1 MVADFKFKDS
11 PRTLVRVPG
20 SGWNRDPS
28 APAISCD
35 LGWVSSL
42 AATILINPYLP
53 AVMTGSKFLV
63 ASRTNNLAKNK
74 LATSQ
79 ELNSMPGSAVG
90 LSRRRPMNY
99 EEKDETSQESKR
111 PRLSVATP
119 AGVTGPTVVEG
130 TVPSTQGVAVPV
142 VTQSS
147 ARQERPIVTARRTL
161 PRPVPSG
168 SRSMEELLEE
178 QRQLQRMLLREF
190 QRITLLQQE
199 RQRLL
204 LEP

>member
-1 MVADFKFKDS
+1 MVADFKYKDS

-20 SGWNRDPS
+20 SGWSRDPS

-35 LGWVSSL
+35 LGRVSSL

-79 ELNSMPGSAVG
+79 ELNSTPGSAVG
-90 LSRRRPMNY
+90 LSRRRPMNS

-119 AGVTGPTVVEG
+119 AGVTGHTVVEG
-130 TVPSTQGVAVPV
+130 TVPSTQAVAVPV
-142 VTQSS
+142 GTQSS

-161 PRPVPSG
+161 PRPVLSG
-168 SRSMEELLEE
+168 SRKSMEELLEE
-178 QRQLQRMLLREF
+178 QRQLKRMLLREF
-190 QRITLLQQE
+190 QRITLLQQ
-199 RQRLL
+199 RLL
-204 LEP
+204 LEA